1 MFTSDQS
8 RKYSATF
15 YLRLTPVKVSI
26 IDSTNSRLLDLTQS
40 TSQATTLFVLQHP
53 NKIKER
59 NSRNTVEE
67 LKIGFYIFTWV
78 MGVSVDPQK
87 FCGIE

>member
-1 MFTSDQS
+1 ME
-8 RKYSATF
+8 
-15 YLRLTPVKVSI
+15 VSI
-26 IDSTNSRLLDLTQS
+26 INSTNSRLLDLTQS

-67 LKIGFYIFTWV
+67 LKIRILHFYLGHG
-78 MGVSVDPQK
+78 GVSRSQK
-87 FCGIE
+87 FYGIE